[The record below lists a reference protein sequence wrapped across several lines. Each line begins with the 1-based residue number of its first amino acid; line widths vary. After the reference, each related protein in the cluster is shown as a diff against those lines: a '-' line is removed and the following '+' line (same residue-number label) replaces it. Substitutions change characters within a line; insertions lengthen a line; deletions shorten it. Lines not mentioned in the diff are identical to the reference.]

1 MRHALWIAL
10 VVLGAACGSSGDSPE
25 QLTAGTK
32 QQQSSIVLKR
42 DTKDLQVVR
51 TAKGQQLR
59 LDGNFQSGAMI
70 RRAADG
76 SLQTECFDDSADAD
90 AFLAGTTKSQSAEAQ

>member
-1 MRHALWIAL
+1 MRHALWIA
-10 VVLGAACGSSGDSPE
+10 VVVVSAACGHSGDSPE

-32 QQQSSIVLKR
+32 EQQSSVVLKR
-42 DTKDLQVVR
+42 DTQGLRVVS

-59 LDGNFQSGAMI
+59 LEGNFQSAAMV

-76 SLQTECFDDSADAD
+76 SLQTECFDETAEAD
-90 AFLAGTTKSQSAEAQ
+90 AFMAGTTKSRGAEAQ